1 MHQLFTR
8 QAEGQEMAYVG
19 VEDGLELASKYNL
32 LYIDTSIDR
41 IDRNG
46 CADVLLMM
54 SMFKINQIGLASTAI
69 DKYMDSMDK
78 YMHQ

>member
-1 MHQLFTR
+1 
-8 QAEGQEMAYVG
+8 MAYVG
-19 VEDGLELASKYNL
+19 VEDGLELAHKYNL

-41 IDRNG
+41 MGRNG

-54 SMFKINQIGLASTAI
+54 SMFKINQIGVASTAI
-69 DKYMDSMDK
+69 DKYMDSMDQ